1 MTRLLSAVLL
11 LAAAS
16 AVAAPVPMAKKPQ
29 WLIVSARSGS
39 ANIYLYTDGE
49 AEPKNL
55 TDDKSNNSYPA
66 WSPDGQTVAFCS
78 DRDGA
83 MHIFTM
89 TADGKKVTQ
98 LTRGELMCRVPT
110 WSADGKTLAFC
121 RRTAEGSSEVCTI
134 PAAGGD
140 PKPIDLGGD
149 AWDPA
154 FSPDGKRLAFVS
166 FRDGAGFRVYAADA
180 DGKNVTK
187 LTDDANPAGFGY
199 PAWSPDGKAI
209 AFGFSGEGGL
219 NVYTVGA
226 DGKGAKQ
233 LTKAGGLTT
242 YPAYSP
248 DGKKLAYF
256 SQTTG
261 DKGAFYVADADGS
274 DAKEVVKDEAPVEG
288 GRPAWRPK

>member
-1 MTRLLSAVLL
+1 MTRVLL
-11 LAAAS
+11 LVVLAAS
-16 AVAAPVPMAKKPQ
+16 AAAAAPVPMAKKPQ

-39 ANIYLYTDGE
+39 ANLFLYTDGE

-66 WSPDGQTVAFCS
+66 WSPDGQTVAFSS
-78 DRDGA
+78 DRDGP
-83 MHIFTM
+83 MHLFTM

-121 RRTAEGSSEVCTI
+121 RRTAAGSSEVCTI

-140 PKPIDLGGD
+140 PKAIDLGGD

-154 FSPDGKRLAFVS
+154 FSPDGKKLAFVS
-166 FRDGAGFRVYAADA
+166 FRDGTGFRLYVADA

-187 LTDDANPAGFGY
+187 LTDDANPTGFGY
-199 PAWSPDGKAI
+199 PAWTPDGKTM
-209 AFGFSGEGGL
+209 AFGHGGGDGL
-219 NVYTVGA
+219 NVHTVGA
-226 DGKGAKQ
+226 DGKGAAQ
-233 LTKAGGLTT
+233 LTKTGGLTV
-242 YPAYSP
+242 YPAWSP

-274 DAKEVVKDEAPVEG
+274 NAKEVAKDEPPVEG
-288 GRPAWRPK
+288 GRPVWRPK